1 MMGALVANS
10 RLEVSEAL
18 SLVGMESSYHG
29 TKIAVLSH
37 LCVLLCLYTCECAH
51 KVEHDNQGGSAET
64 HVMGCPPPPP
74 ILLQLMLFADC
85 RNE

>member
-18 SLVGMESSYHG
+18 SLVGMESSYRG

-37 LCVLLCLYTCECAH
+37 LCVLLCLYTCECVH
-51 KVEHDNQGGSAET
+51 KVEHDNQGGSADA
-64 HVMGCPPPPP
+64 PPPP